1 MGNKANYNS
10 NRDEKKK
17 RKHDHLTMSRTGWIP
32 QRVGITNLRILK
44 R

>member
-10 NRDEKKK
+10 NRDKKK
-17 RKHDHLTMSRTGWIP
+17 ARKHNHLTMGRTGWIP
-32 QRVGITNLRILK
+32 RRVGITDIKLLR